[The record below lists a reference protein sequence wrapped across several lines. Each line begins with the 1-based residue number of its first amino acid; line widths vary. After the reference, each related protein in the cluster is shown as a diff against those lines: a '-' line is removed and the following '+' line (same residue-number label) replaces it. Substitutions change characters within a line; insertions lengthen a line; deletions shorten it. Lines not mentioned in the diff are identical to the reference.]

1 MLESPGLSK
10 IGALEHRPLAL
21 ESLGLSKTGALEHRP
36 GALESPGL
44 SKTGS
49 LEHRPGALESPGL
62 SETGSLEPH
71 PVWGFKNIKGRGV
84 GVVGRELRL
93 ISLVIK
99 TSLQTGR
106 LKPPLII

>member
-1 MLESPGLSK
+1 MLESPGLNK
-10 IGALEHRPLAL
+10 TGALEHRPVAL
-21 ESLGLSKTGALEHRP
+21 ESPGLSKTGALEHRP
-36 GALESPGL
+36 WALESQGL
-44 SKTGS
+44 NKTG
-49 LEHRPGALESPGL
+49 AQ
-62 SETGSLEPH
+62 EPH
-71 PVWGFKNIKGRGV
+71 PVWGFKNIKEGGV